1 MTADEMSRFITERFA
16 GVDVVVNADNSFYF
30 YNPDPNVEPDH
41 MFPFVTL
48 MVNDVN
54 DDYSDLDR
62 PGAYRLNIGVSKE
75 TFQSLFGELR
85 GASARDSAKRGDFDY
100 TAPDQL
106 MPHPVYG
113 MMYWLCV
120 VNPGEAKFE
129 KQVLPLLEEAYGM
142 AVRKKSG

>member
-16 GVDVVVNADNSFYF
+16 GVDMVVNADNSFYF

-100 TAPDQL
+100 TAPDRL

-120 VNPGEAKFE
+120 VNPSEATFE

>member
-16 GVDVVVNADNSFYF
+16 GVDMVVNADNSFYF

-100 TAPDQL
+100 SAPDRL

-120 VNPGEAKFE
+120 VNPCEATFE

>member
-120 VNPGEAKFE
+120 VNPGEATFE
-129 KQVLPLLEEAYGM
+129 EQVLPLLEEAYGM